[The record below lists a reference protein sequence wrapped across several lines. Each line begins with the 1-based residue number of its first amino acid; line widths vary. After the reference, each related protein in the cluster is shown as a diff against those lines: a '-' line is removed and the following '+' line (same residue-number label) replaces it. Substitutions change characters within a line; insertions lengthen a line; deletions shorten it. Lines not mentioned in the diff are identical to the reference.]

1 MWPNGL
7 SDRSDK
13 VLGCLDANYAMR
25 RLLKDIGN
33 TNTQGAIA
41 LASQTDNFRKD
52 KTAFLKRRRPLN
64 PRPGEVVDPDF
75 VSGNPFFGARDW
87 VQVKYETLR
96 RVEIDGESV
105 AQASAAF
112 GLSRPSFYDAM
123 RAFRSGGTEGL
134 AAEPPGSHGPH
145 KLNEQVM
152 AYVEHTLT
160 ENNSTENNS
169 IRPSDIAALIK
180 DTFGVSVHPR
190 SIERALRRRK
200 NRDAHP
206 NAGAG
211 LCATVWKTH
220 R

>member
-1 MWPNGL
+1 
-7 SDRSDK
+7 
-13 VLGCLDANYAMR
+13 MR

-52 KTAFLKRRRPLN
+52 KTAFLKRRRCLN

-75 VSGNPFFGARDW
+75 VSGNPFFAARDW
-87 VQVKYETLR
+87 VQVKYEMLR

-112 GLSRPSFYDAM
+112 GLSRPSFYNAM
-123 RAFRSGGTEGL
+123 RAFRGGGTEGL
-134 AAEPPGSHGPH
+134 AAKPPGPHGPH

-152 AYVEHTLT
+152 TYVEHTL
-160 ENNSTENNS
+160 TENNS

-206 NAGAG
+206 NAGTG
-211 LCATVWKTH
+211 LDTTVRKTH